1 MQMSVVQPN
10 QQNFWVRRV
19 FPWFSDNQTNWLY
32 DEVGKLGIADESERL
47 AKEQEIYKQALPII
61 RQRQAEAEIADVQN
75 WRYSKALGETDPKKK
90 QVAMAEYRISE
101 VAGAIKRIK
110 WIPATAP
117 EDEVYAAYLKEN
129 PSDSVL
135 IENYVNKWDKEIL
148 YKMWV
153 EERPLGNKIGSFLWG
168 AAAVVGGWLWAM
180 YGAGEAWKYLSKG
193 IYNAVTPKTKSEI
206 DAVSAFKSKETDVKP
221 NRVVDNML
229 ETPMIQ
235 EWWRGAARLWFVWS
249 RSAQMEQAKV
259 FRKNIRK
266 EIYDPAFKAMDKKG
280 IKGDYR
286 LLREKTLEKI
296 DKMEWISESDKRL
309 AKKRANQIFNDH
321 YQWNFGKDAP
331 SMRNLNKEAKTVKNK
346 LPKNFPEWGLAGND
360 INIARTA
367 IKDTFKEEVWTK
379 GKKVWYDLKD
389 ADIKYGSVAE
399 IIKEGKA
406 AAAKPLLRWGLP
418 FGIIWNVSNAATPVI
433 GSTVWKLW
441 YKLSEAV
448 QYIPKALWENAKE
461 FVKSGNAKALLK
473 QSLRETPAS
482 ILTPT
487 WEDAVREV
495 NEYQSNK
502 LETAIQMLESWKMP
516 TRKQD
521 PIIHALIKDMTPEEA
536 LKELKELQALRSK
549 KWEFKDGLDYLLKV
563 IEKEAG
569 DSFTPYMKKK

>member
-1 MQMSVVQPN
+1 MISIANPNGQPI
-10 QQNFWVRRV
+10 WPVRV
-19 FPWFSDNQTNWLY
+19 FPWLSQNQTTWLY
-32 DEVGKLGIADESERL
+32 NEVEKLGITDPTERL
-47 AKEQEIYKQALPII
+47 RKEQEIYNNVRPMAKELQDAKARADITNETLNKSV
-61 RQRQAEAEIADVQN
+61 EAKNPWEAKTLGIQHRSSHLADGL
-75 WRYSKALGETDPKKK
+75 KAQLWLKPTTPDLQLFEAYAKKFPEKKEAIMKYVNEGDKRILYDLWIEKKPLGE
-90 QVAMAEYRISE
+90 
-101 VAGAIKRIK
+101 
-110 WIPATAP
+110 
-117 EDEVYAAYLKEN
+117 
-129 PSDSVL
+129 
-135 IENYVNKWDKEIL
+135 
-148 YKMWV
+148 
-153 EERPLGNKIGSFLWG
+153 KIGSFLWG

-266 EIYDPAFKAMDKKG
+266 ETYDPAFKAMDEKG

-309 AKKRANQIFNDH
+309 ARKRANQIFDDH

-379 GKKVWYDLKD
+379 GKEVWYDLKD

-502 LETAIQMLESWKMP
+502 LETAIQTLESWKMP

-536 LKELKELQALRSK
+536 LKELKELQALRSE